1 MRYTEKYRPQNFNE
15 ILGQIDALN
24 NVRNALS
31 RQNVVHFMFIGSS
44 GCGKTTMMECI
55 ARSRFGD
62 EWRKHTKEYNASSRR
77 GIDTVRDSIIP
88 LLQLQEELI
97 IFMDEC
103 DMTEEAQNALRR
115 PLEKTKNA
123 TVIFS
128 TNDESKIIEPI
139 LSRCII
145 IHFRS
150 LSDADVSTVITK
162 VIKSEGITFD
172 QNESKKIRDGL
183 EYLVKSSHG
192 DLRAALNNLEELVDE
207 KKQITVQNLIS
218 LEKLKVAADAL
229 KFAYDGHFKKAQEMI
244 EDVYKNDGLT
254 PALIAQEWYY
264 AIRNN
269 EIIKDEDHQRE
280 LYKALSNCKYRCSVT
295 SDPLDRLI
303 HLVAFLTYAHKF
315 PHLEK
320 VCPAMVM
327 KAGS

>member
-1 MRYTEKYRPQNFNE
+1 VKYVEKYRPVVFSDL
-15 ILGQIDALN
+15 IGQTSALSIVK
-24 NVRNALS
+24 NVLS
-31 RQNVVHFMFIGSS
+31 RQNVVHFMFVGSS
-44 GCGKTTMMECI
+44 GCGKTSMMECI

-62 EWRKHTKEYNASSRR
+62 EWRKHTKEFNASSKR
-77 GIDTVRDSIIP
+77 GIDAVRDSIIP

-128 TNDESKIIEPI
+128 TNDESNIIEPI

-145 IHFRS
+145 IRFKN
-150 LSDADVSTVITK
+150 LSDADVSTIIVK

-172 QNESKKIRDGL
+172 QNESKIRDGL

-192 DLRAALNNLEELVDE
+192 DLRAALNNLEKLVDE
-207 KKQITVQNLIS
+207 KKQITVQNLVS

-254 PALIAQEWYY
+254 PALITQEWYY

-327 KAGS
+327 KASS